1 MYHLIHKFNLFDDT
15 HVRHLSETLYSEVR
29 VVDKEIQEN
38 ISTALYVKRH
48 FFINSTILT
57 RSVQTMVKRVFS
69 LFKKPVFSK

>member
-38 ISTALYVKRH
+38 ISTALYVNAI
-48 FFINSTILT
+48 FFKQHNFNTVGSNYG
-57 RSVQTMVKRVFS
+57 
-69 LFKKPVFSK
+69 KKSFFLV